1 MRKKVEYE
9 RRVTGKILTAAWR
22 GSKFEIQSVLR
33 DVCDDI
39 LNDKKVPMSKRLERA
54 QALIISGEVYAKA
67 QRNPEE
73 EGDYMAFE
81 QLVAEA
87 AAKKEK
93 GKDKKGKDA
102 HKKEPSAVHEAAADA
117 PNVPKA

>member
-1 MRKKVEYE
+1 MN
-9 RRVTGKILTAAWR
+9 
-22 GSKFEIQSVLR
+22 SQ
-33 DVCDDI
+33 
-39 LNDKKVPMSKRLERA
+39 
-54 QALIISGEVYAKA
+54 A

-93 GKDKKGKDA
+93 DGKKKGK
-102 HKKEPSAVHEAAADA
+102 KGADDGKHHHHHPA
-117 PNVPKA
+117 TAEDVAGDVPNVPKS

>member
-1 MRKKVEYE
+1 MIIELQ
-9 RRVTGKILTAAWR
+9 LT
-22 GSKFEIQSVLR
+22 KPQ
-33 DVCDDI
+33 
-39 LNDKKVPMSKRLERA
+39 
-54 QALIISGEVYAKA
+54 A

-87 AAKKEK
+87 AAKKESKKK
-93 GKDKKGKDA
+93 GKDKKEHGHHHHHSHGDA
-102 HKKEPSAVHEAAADA
+102 QAAADDL

>member
-1 MRKKVEYE
+1 LINSIPSFVFFLLCSLLY
-9 RRVTGKILTAAWR
+9 INW
-22 GSKFEIQSVLR
+22 
-33 DVCDDI
+33 D
-39 LNDKKVPMSKRLERA
+39 
-54 QALIISGEVYAKA
+54 QALIGTFSQSQA

-93 GKDKKGKDA
+93 KKS
-102 HKKEPSAVHEAAADA
+102 KEPKKSSTSSQEHARDVAADA
-117 PNVPKA
+117 PNVPRS